1 LLQISV
7 KINYLWRHVI
17 FSVELMGI
25 LLPLV
30 LVLLCCVVIWRASDG
45 FTAASDYIGRNLS
58 EGVRGATINAIGSSL
73 PEVFT
78 SFFFLFYLKD
88 VDGFSGGIGTTAGS
102 AIFNGMI
109 IPAFV
114 ILVVVF
120 TGIAPYIKVSKK
132 VILRDGFSLIIAE
145 FLFIIIIS
153 GTSLN
158 WWHGLFLM
166 NIYFIYLI
174 YMLKSMKKSTVSQ
187 TYQEPEFVVSKKKH
201 SNWYYLLTMD
211 LEPIILGKKKMTDS
225 TAWPLLI
232 LSTFSIAITCLLLV
246 QACEWI
252 GSEFYTIPFLGTFKG
267 LDIPIM
273 FVAVILASAA
283 SSVPD
288 TIISMNDARRGNY
301 DDAISN
307 ALGSNIFDIC
317 FALGFPLFLYTI
329 IHGPIHMSVETINQ
343 SSELRM
349 LLLISTVLAFL
360 VFAARKIITVYH
372 AYILLTIY
380 GFFTLYVIGRGA
392 DHPLA
397 NSVAEFLRSI
407 VAWLNLL

>member
-1 LLQISV
+1 
-7 KINYLWRHVI
+7 
-17 FSVELMGI
+17 MGI
-25 LLPLV
+25 LIPLFIV
-30 LVLLCCVVIWRASDG
+30 IVCCIIIWRASDG

-114 ILVVVF
+114 ILVVVL
-120 TGIAPYIKVSKK
+120 TGIATKIQVSQK

-166 NIYFIYLI
+166 VIYFVYLF
-174 YMLKSMKKSTVSQ
+174 YMLKTMKKSKSSMNTV
-187 TYQEPEFVVSKKKH
+187 EPDFIVHEAKR
-201 SNWYYLLTMD
+201 SNWYYLMTLD
-211 LEPIILGKKKMTDS
+211 LEPIILGKKKMTDA

-232 LSTFSIAITCLLLV
+232 ISTLSIAFTCLLLV

-252 GSEFYTIPFLGTFKG
+252 GSAEYTIPYFGTFAG
-267 LDIPIM
+267 LNIPIM

-288 TIISMNDARRGNY
+288 TIISMNDARKGNY

-329 IHGPIHMSVETINQ
+329 IHGPIIMSTDTINQ

-349 LLLISTVLAFL
+349 LLLILTILAFG
-360 VFAARKIITVYH
+360 VFIIKRSITSVQ
-372 AYILLTIY
+372 AYILLSIY

-392 DHPLA
+392 NHPIA
-397 NSVAEFLRSI
+397 NNVAEFLRNI
-407 VAWLNLL
+407 VASLNLL

>member
-1 LLQISV
+1 
-7 KINYLWRHVI
+7 
-17 FSVELMGI
+17 MGI
-25 LLPLV
+25 LIPLF
-30 LVLLCCVVIWRASDG
+30 LVIICCTVIWRASDG
-45 FTAASDYIGRNLS
+45 FAAASDYIGRNLS
-58 EGVRGATINAIGSSL
+58 DGVRGATINAIGSSL

-114 ILVVVF
+114 IFVVIL
-120 TGIAPYIKVSKK
+120 TGLAKHITISKK
-132 VILRDGFSLIIAE
+132 VLYRDGFSLIIAE
-145 FLFIIIIS
+145 LLFIIIIS
-153 GTSLN
+153 GNSID

-166 NIYFIYLI
+166 IIYFVYLT
-174 YMLKSMKKSTVSQ
+174 YMLKTMKTAPENQFNFEANIKFHEPRRSTW
-187 TYQEPEFVVSKKKH
+187 H
-201 SNWYYLLTMD
+201 YLITFD
-211 LEPIILGKKKMTDS
+211 LEPIFIGNDKISNK

-232 LSTFSIAITCLLLV
+232 FSTFLIAFTCLLLV

-252 GSEFYTIPFLGTFKG
+252 GSTEYTIPFVGTFEG

-273 FVAVILASAA
+273 FIAIILASAA

-288 TIISMNDARRGNY
+288 TIISMNDARKGNY

-317 FALGFPLFLYTI
+317 FALGFPLFLYTLI
-329 IHGPIHMSVETINQ
+329 YGPIIMNEETIQQ
-343 SSELRM
+343 SSELRV
-349 LLLISTVLAFL
+349 LLLLLTILAFCIYT
-360 VFAARKIITVYH
+360 FRKIINRVQ
-372 AYILLTIY
+372 AYLLLGIY
-380 GFFTLYVIGRGA
+380 SIFMLYVIGRGA

-397 NSVAEFLRSI
+397 NEIARFLKSI
-407 VAWLNLL
+407 VAYLNLL

>member
-1 LLQISV
+1 
-7 KINYLWRHVI
+7 
-17 FSVELMGI
+17 MGI
-25 LLPLV
+25 LIPLF
-30 LVLLCCVVIWRASDG
+30 LVIICCIIIWRASDG
-45 FTAASDYIGRNLS
+45 FTAASDYIGRNLV

-73 PEVFT
+73 PELFT

-114 ILVVVF
+114 ILVVIL
-120 TGIAPYIKVSKK
+120 TGLAKNIKVSKK
-132 VILRDGFSLIIAE
+132 VLFRDGFSLIIAE

-153 GTSLN
+153 GKSLH

-166 NIYFIYLI
+166 IIYFIYLV
-174 YMLKSMKKSTVSQ
+174 YMLKTMKKTDPDNQSQVEFEFKINEPTKSTL
-187 TYQEPEFVVSKKKH
+187 
-201 SNWYYLLTMD
+201 YYLLTLD
-211 LEPIILGKKKMTDS
+211 LEPIFIGKNKITNK

-232 LSTFSIAITCLLLV
+232 FSTLSIAFTCLLLV

-252 GSEFYTIPFLGTFKG
+252 GSPEYTIPFMGTFEG
-267 LDIPIM
+267 LDIPIV
-273 FVAVILASAA
+273 FVAIILASAA

-288 TIISMNDARRGNY
+288 TIISMNDAKRGNY

-317 FALGFPLFLYTI
+317 FALGFPLFLYTLI
-329 IHGPIHMSVETINQ
+329 YGPIVMNQETINQ

-349 LLLISTVLAFL
+349 LLLILTVLAFI
-360 VFAARKIITVYH
+360 VYIFRTIIDKVQ
-372 AYILLTIY
+372 ANLLLGIY
-380 GFFTLYVIGRGA
+380 SIFMLYVIGRGA
-392 DHPLA
+392 NHPIA
-397 NSVAEFLRSI
+397 NDIAEFLRSI
-407 VAWLNLL
+407 VSYLNLL

>member
-1 LLQISV
+1 
-7 KINYLWRHVI
+7 
-17 FSVELMGI
+17 MGI
-25 LLPLV
+25 LIPLF
-30 LVLLCCVVIWRASDG
+30 LVIICCVIIWRASDG
-45 FTAASDYIGRNLS
+45 FAVASDYIGRNLS

-114 ILVVVF
+114 ILVVIL
-120 TGIAPYIKVSKK
+120 TGIAKNITVSQKV
-132 VILRDGFSLIIAE
+132 LFRDGFSLILAE

-166 NIYFIYLI
+166 IIYFIYLT
-174 YMLKSMKKSTVSQ
+174 YMLKTMKKPSPGSQHSHEVDIKLNEQRKSTW
-187 TYQEPEFVVSKKKH
+187 
-201 SNWYYLLTMD
+201 NYLITFD
-211 LEPIILGKKKMTDS
+211 LGPIFIGKKQISDK

-232 LSTFSIAITCLLLV
+232 FSTFSIAFTCLLLV

-252 GSEFYTIPFLGTFKG
+252 GSTEYTIPYIGTFEG
-267 LDIPIM
+267 LNIPIV
-273 FVAVILASAA
+273 FIAVILASAA

-288 TIISMNDARRGNY
+288 TIISMNDARKGNY

-329 IHGPIHMSVETINQ
+329 IYGPIIMNEETIEQ

-349 LLLISTVLAFL
+349 LLLLLTMLAFG
-360 VFAARKIITVYH
+360 VYTFRKIINHVQ
-372 AYILLTIY
+372 AYLLLGIY
-380 GFFTLYVIGRGA
+380 SVFMLYVIGRGA
-392 DHPLA
+392 NHPLA
-397 NSVAEFLRSI
+397 NEIADFLQSI
-407 VAWLNLL
+407 VAYLNLL

>member
-1 LLQISV
+1 
-7 KINYLWRHVI
+7 
-17 FSVELMGI
+17 MGI
-25 LLPLV
+25 LIPLF
-30 LVLLCCVVIWRASDG
+30 LVIICCIIIWRASDG
-45 FTAASDYIGRNLS
+45 FTVASDYIGRNLS

-114 ILVVVF
+114 ILVVIV
-120 TGIAPYIKVSKK
+120 TGVAKKISISKK
-132 VILRDGFSLIIAE
+132 VLYRDGFSLIFAE

-153 GTSLN
+153 GNSLN

-166 NIYFIYLI
+166 IIYFIYLS
-174 YMLKSMKKSTVSQ
+174 YMLKTMKRPPVRHKIEPDLKIHEARKSWWQYV
-187 TYQEPEFVVSKKKH
+187 
-201 SNWYYLLTMD
+201 LTLD
-211 LEPIILGKKKMTDS
+211 LEPIFIGKNKIT
-225 TAWPLLI
+225 TRRAWPLLI
-232 LSTFSIAITCLLLV
+232 FSTVSIAFTCLVLV

-252 GSEFYTIPFLGTFKG
+252 GSAEYTIPYMGTYEG

-288 TIISMNDARRGNY
+288 TIISMNDARKGNY

-329 IHGPIHMSVETINQ
+329 IHGPIEMHIETIEQ

-349 LLLISTVLAFL
+349 LLL
-360 VFAARKIITVYH
+360 
-372 AYILLTIY
+372 LLTILSFLVY
-380 GFFTLYVIGRGA
+380 IFRKTIDGVQAYLLLGIYTIFTLYVIGRGA
-392 DHPLA
+392 GHPLA
-397 NSVAEFLRSI
+397 SDIAEFLRSI
-407 VAWLNLL
+407 VSYLNLL

>member
-1 LLQISV
+1 
-7 KINYLWRHVI
+7 
-17 FSVELMGI
+17 MGI
-25 LLPLV
+25 IIPLLLV
-30 LVLLCCVVIWRASDG
+30 IICCIIIWRASDG
-45 FTAASDYIGRNLS
+45 FAAASGFIGRDLS

-88 VDGFSGGIGTTAGS
+88 VNGFSGGIGTTAGS

-109 IPAFV
+109 IPSFV
-114 ILVVVF
+114 ILVVVL
-120 TGIAPYIKVSKK
+120 TGLAKRIEISKK
-132 VILRDGFSLIIAE
+132 VLLRDGISLIIAE
-145 FLFIIIIS
+145 LLFIVIIS
-153 GTSLN
+153 GNSLN

-166 NIYFIYLI
+166 IIYFIYLS
-174 YMLKSMKKSTVSQ
+174 YMLKSMKRDENYRKPHD
-187 TYQEPEFVVSKKKH
+187 PEFIVH
-201 SNWYYLLTMD
+201 EARRSNWYYVLTLD
-211 LEPIILGKKKMTDS
+211 LEPIILGKQKMTDK

-232 LSTFSIAITCLLLV
+232 ISTVTIALVCLVLV

-252 GSEFYTIPFLGTFKG
+252 GSAQYTIPYLGTFEG

-288 TIISMNDARRGNY
+288 TIISMNDARKGNY

-317 FALGFPLFLYTI
+317 FALGFPLFIYTI
-329 IHGPIHMSVETINQ
+329 VYGPIVMAQETIDQ

-349 LLLISTVLAFL
+349 LLLFL
-360 VFAARKIITVYH
+360 TIAALGVFVAKRLVGSIQ
-372 AYILLTIY
+372 AYILLGIY
-380 GFFTLYVIGRGA
+380 GIFTLYVIGRGA
-392 DHPLA
+392 NHPVA
-397 NSVAEFLRSI
+397 ADVAEFLRSI
-407 VAWLNLL
+407 VAYLNLL

>member
-1 LLQISV
+1 
-7 KINYLWRHVI
+7 
-17 FSVELMGI
+17 MGI
-25 LLPLV
+25 LIPLF
-30 LVLLCCVVIWRASDG
+30 LVIVCCIIIWRASDG

-88 VDGFSGGIGTTAGS
+88 VNGFSGGIGTTAGS

-114 ILVVVF
+114 ILVVVL
-120 TGIAPYIKVSKK
+120 TGIAKSIQVSKK
-132 VILRDGFSLIIAE
+132 VVMRDGFSLIIAE
-145 FLFIIIIS
+145 FLFIVIIS
-153 GTSLN
+153 GTSLH
-158 WWHGLFLM
+158 WWHGMFLM
-166 NIYFIYLI
+166 IIYFIYLI
-174 YMLKSMKKSTVSQ
+174 YMLKSMKKLEPHANR
-187 TYQEPEFVVSKKKH
+187 EPEFVVH
-201 SNWYYLLTMD
+201 EARRSNWYYLFTLD
-211 LEPIILGKKKMTDS
+211 LEPIILGKKRMTDK

-232 LSTFSIAITCLLLV
+232 ISTVSIAVTCLFLV

-252 GSEFYTIPFLGTFKG
+252 GSAEYTIPFLGTYEG
-267 LDIPIM
+267 LNIPIM

-288 TIISMNDARRGNY
+288 TIISMNDAKKGNY

-329 IHGPIHMSVETINQ
+329 IHGTIVMSTETINQ

-349 LLLISTVLAFL
+349 LLLILTVLAFG
-360 VFAARKIITVYH
+360 VFAVKKVIGAVH
-372 AYILLTIY
+372 AYTLLAIY
-380 GFFTLYVIGRGA
+380 GVFTLYVIGRGA
-392 DHPLA
+392 NHPLA
-397 NSVAEFLRSI
+397 NDVAEFLRSI

>member
-1 LLQISV
+1 
-7 KINYLWRHVI
+7 
-17 FSVELMGI
+17 MGI
-25 LLPLV
+25 LIPLF
-30 LVLLCCVVIWRASDG
+30 LVIICCIIIWRASDG

-73 PEVFT
+73 PELFT

-114 ILVVVF
+114 ILVVIL
-120 TGIAPYIKVSKK
+120 TGITKNITISKK
-132 VILRDGFSLIIAE
+132 VLFRDGFSLIIAE

-153 GTSLN
+153 GNSLN

-166 NIYFIYLI
+166 IIYFIYLI
-174 YMLKSMKKSTVSQ
+174 YMLGSMKKNQSPDNAHNKFDYKLDEPRKST
-187 TYQEPEFVVSKKKH
+187 F
-201 SNWYYLLTMD
+201 YYLLTLD
-211 LEPIILGKKKMTDS
+211 LEPIFIRKNKITNK

-232 LSTFSIAITCLLLV
+232 ISTLSIAFTCLILV

-252 GSEFYTIPFLGTFKG
+252 GSAEYTVPFIGTYEG
-267 LDIPIM
+267 LDIPIV
-273 FVAVILASAA
+273 FVAIILASAA

-288 TIISMNDARRGNY
+288 TIISMNDAKRGNY

-317 FALGFPLFLYTI
+317 FALGFPLFLYTLI
-329 IHGPIHMSVETINQ
+329 YGPIVMNQETINQ

-349 LLLISTVLAFL
+349 LLLILTILAFI
-360 VFAARKIITVYH
+360 VYIFRKVIDKVQ
-372 AYILLTIY
+372 ANLLLGIY
-380 GFFTLYVIGRGA
+380 SIFMLYVIGRGA
-392 DHPLA
+392 NHPFA
-397 NSVAEFLRSI
+397 QEIAEFLRSI
-407 VAWLNLL
+407 VSYLNLL

>member
-1 LLQISV
+1 
-7 KINYLWRHVI
+7 
-17 FSVELMGI
+17 MGI
-25 LLPLV
+25 LIPLF
-30 LVLLCCVVIWRASDG
+30 LVIICCIIIWRASDG
-45 FTAASDYIGRNLS
+45 FTAASDYIGRNLV

-73 PEVFT
+73 PELFT

-114 ILVVVF
+114 ILVVIL
-120 TGIAPYIKVSKK
+120 TGLAKNIKVSKK
-132 VILRDGFSLIIAE
+132 VLFRDGFSLIIAE

-153 GTSLN
+153 GKSLH

-166 NIYFIYLI
+166 IIYFIYLV
-174 YMLKSMKKSTVSQ
+174 YMLKTMKRTDPELQSQDEFEFKINEPRKSTL
-187 TYQEPEFVVSKKKH
+187 
-201 SNWYYLLTMD
+201 YYLLTLD
-211 LEPIILGKKKMTDS
+211 LEPIFIGKKKITNK

-232 LSTFSIAITCLLLV
+232 FSTLSIAFTCLILV

-252 GSEFYTIPFLGTFKG
+252 GSSKYTIPYVGTFEG
-267 LDIPIM
+267 LDIPIV
-273 FVAVILASAA
+273 FVAIILASAA

-288 TIISMNDARRGNY
+288 TIISMNDAKRGNY

-317 FALGFPLFLYTI
+317 FALGFPLFLYTLI
-329 IHGPIHMSVETINQ
+329 YGPIVMNQETINQ

-349 LLLISTVLAFL
+349 LLLILTILAF
-360 VFAARKIITVYH
+360 VVYIFRTVIDKVQ
-372 AYILLTIY
+372 ANLLLGIY
-380 GFFTLYVIGRGA
+380 SIFMLYVIGRGA
-392 DHPLA
+392 NHPIA
-397 NSVAEFLRSI
+397 NEIAEFLRSI
-407 VAWLNLL
+407 VSYLNLL

>member
-1 LLQISV
+1 
-7 KINYLWRHVI
+7 
-17 FSVELMGI
+17 MGI
-25 LLPLV
+25 LIPLF
-30 LVLLCCVVIWRASDG
+30 LVIICCIIIWRASDG
-45 FTAASDYIGRNLS
+45 FAVASDFIGRNLS

-73 PEVFT
+73 PEMFT

-114 ILVVVF
+114 ILVVIL
-120 TGIAPYIKVSKK
+120 TGLAKSITVSRKV
-132 VILRDGFSLIIAE
+132 LFRDGFSLIVAE

-153 GTSLN
+153 GKSLH
-158 WWHGLFLM
+158 WWHGVFLM
-166 NIYFIYLI
+166 CVYFVYLF
-174 YMLKSMKKSTVSQ
+174 YMLKSMKKPGLNHPMHH
-187 TYQEPEFVVSKKKH
+187 EPEFKVH
-201 SNWYYLLTMD
+201 ETRQSNLYYLVTFD
-211 LEPIILGKKKMTDS
+211 FEPIFIGKNKISDK

-232 LSTFSIAITCLLLV
+232 FSTVSIALTCLILV

-252 GSEFYTIPFLGTFKG
+252 GSAEYTIPYLGTFEG

-273 FVAVILASAA
+273 FVAIILASAA

-317 FALGFPLFLYTI
+317 FALGFPLFIYTI
-329 IHGPIHMSVETINQ
+329 IHGPIIMHEQTIEQ
-343 SSELRM
+343 SAELRI
-349 LLLISTVLAFL
+349 LLLI
-360 VFAARKIITVYH
+360 
-372 AYILLTIY
+372 LTIVAFVVY
-380 GFFTLYVIGRGA
+380 TYRKTINGVQAYMLLGIYSIFTLYVIGRGA
-392 DHPLA
+392 NHPFA
-397 NSVAEFLRSI
+397 NEVAIYLRSI
-407 VAWLNLL
+407 VSYLNLL

>member
-1 LLQISV
+1 
-7 KINYLWRHVI
+7 
-17 FSVELMGI
+17 MGI
-25 LLPLV
+25 LIPLF
-30 LVLLCCVVIWRASDG
+30 LVIICCIIIWRASDG

-73 PEVFT
+73 PELFT

-88 VDGFSGGIGTTAGS
+88 SDGFSGGIGTTAGS

-114 ILVVVF
+114 ILVVIL
-120 TGIAPYIKVSKK
+120 TGIAKNITVSRKV
-132 VILRDGFSLIIAE
+132 LFRDGFSLILAE

-153 GTSLN
+153 GTSLH
-158 WWHGLFLM
+158 WWHGMFLM
-166 NIYFIYLI
+166 IIYFIYLF
-174 YMLKSMKKSTVSQ
+174 YMFKTMKAPGFKHHLRTVPEFRVHESRKSIWHYLITLDFEPIFIKKSNIT
-187 TYQEPEFVVSKKKH
+187 SK
-201 SNWYYLLTMD
+201 
-211 LEPIILGKKKMTDS
+211 

-232 LSTFSIAITCLLLV
+232 FSTFSIAATCLILV

-252 GSEFYTIPFLGTFKG
+252 GSAEYTIPYIGTFEG

-288 TIISMNDARRGNY
+288 TIISMNDAKKGNY

-329 IHGPIHMSVETINQ
+329 IYGPIIMHQEVIEQ

-349 LLLISTVLAFL
+349 LLLILTVLAFG
-360 VFAARKIITVYH
+360 VYNFRKIIDGVQ
-372 AYILLTIY
+372 AYMLLGIY
-380 GFFTLYVIGRGA
+380 SIFTLYVIGRGA
-392 DHPLA
+392 GHPITDEI
-397 NSVAEFLRSI
+397 AEVLRNMVSY
-407 VAWLNLL
+407 LNLF